1 MQDTDPIA
9 VIYKLQ
15 RYLEREQ
22 ETHVVVLA
30 NGGVDN
36 MPDYKYICGKIHTLD
51 QISQE
56 LYNLLNPKEPNN
68 YDEDEKI
75 TPIRS

>member
-36 MPDYKYICGKIHTLD
+36 MPDYKYICGKIHTFFLL
-51 QISQE
+51 SFFFS
-56 LYNLLNPKEPNN
+56 NLLNPKEPKD
-68 YDEDEKI
+68 YDEEEKI

>member
-36 MPDYKYICGKIHTLD
+36 MPDYKYICGKIHIVD
-51 QISQE
+51 QIKQE
-56 LYNLLNPKEPNN
+56 ISNLLNPKEPEP
-68 YDEDEKI
+68 DDDKV
-75 TPIRS
+75 TRIRR

>member
-15 RYLEREQ
+15 RFLEKEQ
-22 ETHVVVLA
+22 DTHAMVLVA
-30 NGGVDN
+30 GGVDN

-56 LYNLLNPKEPNN
+56 LSNLLNPKEPEN
-68 YDEDEKI
+68 DDDKV
-75 TPIRS
+75 TRIRR

>member
-1 MQDTDPIA
+1 MQDTDPIS
-9 VIYKLQ
+9 VIYRLQ

-22 ETHVVVLA
+22 DSHSMVLVA
-30 NGGVDN
+30 GGVDN

-56 LYNLLNPKEPNN
+56 LSNLLNPKEPKENE
-68 YDEDEKI
+68 EDKI